1 MGPCTH
7 PRPQTHSS
15 PQGPQEWAA
24 PRLSNRGGVFRP
36 PSGPRRRVPWPRS
49 GAFHPPRERP
59 RVERSGL
66 PAAGP
71 DAPPALGRVHW
82 APAGGSGGSIRR
94 AGRGGRSG
102 TVTCCRAALRC
113 PGRLRGH
120 GPGFGALRLV
130 RHFQL
135 HGRARTRRR
144 AGGRPGGRRLRP
156 ELRSPS
162 LNNNRRRLE
171 SGGRGPGQGARG
183 GPGAGPGAAPSRTSR
198 IANRDSGAGPACV
211 RVPGSSTSA
220 LTRPENGRAAPFLPI
235 LL

>member
-7 PRPQTHSS
+7 PRPQTQSS
-15 PQGPQEWAA
+15 PQGPQERAA
-24 PRLSNRGGVFRP
+24 PPLSHRGRVFRP
-36 PSGPRRRVPWPRS
+36 PSGPRQRVPWPRS

-82 APAGGSGGSIRR
+82 ARAGGSGGSIRG

-102 TVTCCRAALRC
+102 TVTCCRTALRR

-130 RHFQL
+130 RHLQL

-156 ELRSPS
+156 ELRPPP

-171 SGGRGPGQGARG
+171 SGGRGPGPGSEGRARG
-183 GPGAGPGAAPSRTSR
+183 GARR
-198 IANRDSGAGPACV
+198 
-211 RVPGSSTSA
+211 SA
-220 LTRPENGRAAPFLPI
+220 ITHCARRQ
-235 LL
+235 